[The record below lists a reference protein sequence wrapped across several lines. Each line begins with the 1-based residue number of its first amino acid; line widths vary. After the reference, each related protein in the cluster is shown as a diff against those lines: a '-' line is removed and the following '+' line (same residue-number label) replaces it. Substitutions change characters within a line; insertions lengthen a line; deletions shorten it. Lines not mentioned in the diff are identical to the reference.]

1 MQGLKTLMQQ
11 DFIEYCQVFRSVFGV
26 QSVFDER
33 QHAFLARRLQNIAGQ
48 HLTPAEHVMAIRNI
62 KREAHTHR
70 NIKLAKPKHN
80 QQQVRPNMED
90 RTGASTSMATQNQP
104 MATIAD
110 LQAMEQRILAALGT
124 ALTNAHAHAHAHAE
138 ANTPVGGQI
147 GPIQRRKEL
156 SL

>member
-33 QHAFLARRLQNIAGQ
+33 QHAFLASRLQNIAGQ
-48 HLTPAEHVMAIRNI
+48 NLTSVEYVMEIRNI
-62 KREAHTHR
+62 KREAHTHKS
-70 NIKLAKPKHN
+70 IKLPKLKRN
-80 QQQVRPNMED
+80 QQQVRPNMGD
-90 RTGASTSMATQNQP
+90 REASKSATQNQP

-124 ALTNAHAHAHAHAE
+124 VLANAHVEAE
-138 ANTPVGGQI
+138 AEATIPVREQI